1 MAGDGGFESMS
12 HARRRTASATS
23 SLRADSSR
31 SSGEAAEK
39 SASGSTADRR
49 APVKSECRKLKTGA
63 GGNGMARPALVLAG
77 ALAALAVCAPAQA
90 IETCFHTCLKG
101 KMVSPDIDDQTIR
114 DDMQACKSRCDEE
127 EKAQLETDGIAAK
140 VAACVPEKLPDADM
154 KKVRSASPSVVA
166 FANAFTWDVNNV
178 LPDKIIRQV
187 EITTQNLSLEDI
199 TMSAGGIVEP
209 GKSGTFLIKY
219 IADGYPSMR
228 VTTRVKAIYACALE
242 PPDPSKVPD

>member
-1 MAGDGGFESMS
+1 MAKPLVVLTLALAF
-12 HARRRTASATS
+12 
-23 SLRADSSR
+23 
-31 SSGEAAEK
+31 
-39 SASGSTADRR
+39 
-49 APVKSECRKLKTGA
+49 A
-63 GGNGMARPALVLAG
+63 GGVPA
-77 ALAALAVCAPAQA
+77 AQA
-90 IETCFHTCLKG
+90 VETCFHTCLKA
-101 KMVSPDIDDQTIR
+101 KLVSPTIDDQTIR
-114 DDMQACKSRCDEE
+114 DNMQACKNRCDDE
-127 EKAQLETDGIAAK
+127 EKAQLESDGIAAK

-166 FANAFTWDVNNV
+166 YANAFTWDVNNV

-199 TMSAGGIVEP
+199 TMSAGGTVEP

-242 PPDPSKVPD
+242 LPDSSKLPD